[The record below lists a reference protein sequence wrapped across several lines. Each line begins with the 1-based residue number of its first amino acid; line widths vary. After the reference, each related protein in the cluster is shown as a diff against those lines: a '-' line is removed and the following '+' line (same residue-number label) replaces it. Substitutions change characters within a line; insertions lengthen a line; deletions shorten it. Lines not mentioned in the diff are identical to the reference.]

1 MKASLT
7 QSLAGEQ
14 LRKVVG
20 RPIEELS
27 LFDRIRRLQSSLKKM
42 GLQQEKQNDGEH
54 IRRTVGVTPK
64 K

>member
-1 MKASLT
+1 MSL
-7 QSLAGEQ
+7 QPNKQ

-27 LFDRIRRLQSSLKKM
+27 VFDRIRRLQSSLKKM
-42 GLQQEKQNDGEH
+42 GLHQKQENDGEY
-54 IRRTVGVTPK
+54 IRRTVGAAVK